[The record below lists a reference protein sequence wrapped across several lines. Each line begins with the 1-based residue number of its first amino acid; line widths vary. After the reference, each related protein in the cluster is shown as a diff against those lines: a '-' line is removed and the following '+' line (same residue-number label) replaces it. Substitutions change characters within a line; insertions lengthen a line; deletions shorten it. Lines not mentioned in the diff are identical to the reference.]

1 MMHVRINRTLV
12 LHELILGI
20 ANPNVKTIAPI
31 LIIKAISE
39 ESRTQATRMP
49 SAWVKSSISPQLC
62 EVSFHQKAG
71 YYITHFLTRYFDLMG
86 IVLSLRQDVCTLNNR
101 SDDDIASLNGIRE

>member
-1 MMHVRINRTLV
+1 MMHVRINLTIV

-20 ANPNVKTIAPI
+20 ANPNVKTIA
-31 LIIKAISE
+31 IKAISE

-71 YYITHFLTRYFDLMG
+71 YHKTHFFTRYFDSMG

-101 SDDDIASLNGIRE
+101 SDGDIASLNGIRE

>member
-1 MMHVRINRTLV
+1 MMHVRINLTLV

-20 ANPNVKTIAPI
+20 ANPNVKTIA
-31 LIIKAISE
+31 IKAISE

-49 SAWVKSSISPQLC
+49 SAWVKSSISPQIC

-71 YYITHFLTRYFDLMG
+71 YHKTHFLPGSIRWVSSYHCVKMYVRST
-86 IVLSLRQDVCTLNNR
+86 IVAMA
-101 SDDDIASLNGIRE
+101 I

>member
-1 MMHVRINRTLV
+1 MMHVRINLTLV

-20 ANPNVKTIAPI
+20 ANPNVKTIA
-31 LIIKAISE
+31 IKAISE

-49 SAWVKSSISPQLC
+49 SAWVKSSISPQIC

-71 YYITHFLTRYFDLMG
+71 YHKTHFLPG
-86 IVLSLRQDVCTLNNR
+86 ISIRWVSSYHCVKMYVR
-101 SDDDIASLNGIRE
+101 STIVAMAI